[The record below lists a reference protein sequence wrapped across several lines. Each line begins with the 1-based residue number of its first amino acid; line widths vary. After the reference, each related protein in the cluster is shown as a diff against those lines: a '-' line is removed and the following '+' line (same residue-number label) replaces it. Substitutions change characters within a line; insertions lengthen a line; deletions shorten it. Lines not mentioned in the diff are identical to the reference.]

1 MPEVEEVGLAVNDVM
16 DEASPT
22 KNLAFEAVVTFT
34 ANLAEK
40 RHRYA
45 AFDGSLFSGARPLVD
60 DSVNPDDAVFAVAD
74 GV

>member
-40 RHRYA
+40 H
-45 AFDGSLFSGARPLVD
+45 
-60 DSVNPDDAVFAVAD
+60 
-74 GV
+74 